1 MVIERKQSNFAS
13 VKTTIALVGNPNTG
27 KSSLF
32 TRITGVRTAVGNLAG
47 ITVEACLAKGV
58 VEGAVEW
65 TFMDLPGIYNLHAQT
80 DDGRVTE
87 NALLNPNW
95 ENKPDVVWLIADR
108 ATLQG
113 QLFLALQIRE
123 LEIPTLLLLNRMDFE
138 PEDPLLCETLEAG
151 LGLPV
156 REIHALN
163 DDPKKWAK
171 DFEPLHHL
179 PPSCSVLRD
188 VPPSIKKSLAILNAS
203 MPYGTLGYLCHLA
216 RMNNAPNWLNTQ
228 EKAAWEEAREASTQS
243 PAGLQ
248 LEEAGGRMK
257 IVRDLLKQAGK
268 PVKEREILQRNALKN
283 QQKIDAVLTH
293 PIWGNLISAALF
305 FGMFQAIYSW
315 ATYPMDLIDGAFT
328 SAISFLEKVMP
339 SAWYTSLLLDGILSG
354 IAGILVFVPQIA
366 ILFGF
371 TAFLEHSGYMARLG
385 YLSDR
390 FFRRLGLTGRS
401 SISLVGGLACAVPA
415 IMAAR
420 TISDRRAR
428 LLTILVTPMMT
439 CSARLPV
446 YAFLIAFAVPDEK
459 ILGWFNLQGL
469 FLYALYV
476 IGALSALVLAFI
488 IHRAL
493 PTPDSRTEAAE
504 EWPPYRLPSLKPVLG
519 QSMRQAGIF
528 VKAAGSVILVISII
542 LWSLGFMGP
551 GTLEEREALDSSTRL
566 EQSWLG
572 SMGDFIE
579 PAVRPLGYDGRMGIA
594 IISSFAAREVF
605 VGTMHTLYPT
615 PEGSD
620 GDGSIRALKE
630 RLANE
635 VVPGTNRPLLNTASA
650 ASLIVFYMFAMQ
662 CVSTIV
668 IVRRE
673 LNSWPWAL
681 AQALGYTFFA
691 YIAALATYQILI

>member
-1 MVIERKQSNFAS
+1 MTRRKRSNFVA

-32 TRITGVRTAVGNLAG
+32 SRITGVRTAVGNLAG
-47 ITVEACLAKGV
+47 VTVEACIAPGA
-58 VEGAVEW
+58 VEGAKNW
-65 TFMDLPGIYNLHAQT
+65 TFIDLPGIYNLHAQT

-87 NALLNPNW
+87 NALLNPDW

-138 PEDPLLCETLEAG
+138 AEDPLLCEILEAG

-163 DDPKKWAK
+163 EDPRKWAK
-171 DFEPLHHL
+171 DFASLLHL

-188 VPPSIKKSLAILNAS
+188 VPKSIKKSLDILNAS
-203 MPYGTLGYLCHLA
+203 MPNGTLGYLCHLA
-216 RMNNAPNWLNTQ
+216 RMNKAPDWLTPS
-228 EKAAWEEAREASTQS
+228 EKTAWKEAREASTSS

-257 IVRDLLKQAGK
+257 IVRNLLNQAGK
-268 PVKEREILQRNALKN
+268 PVKEREILQRKALKN

-305 FGMFQAIYSW
+305 FSMFQAIYSW

-328 SAISFLEKVMP
+328 SAISYLTEVLP
-339 SAWYTSLLLDGILSG
+339 ASWYTSLLVDGVLSGLSG
-354 IAGILVFVPQIA
+354 IFVFVPQIA

-401 SISLVGGLACAVPA
+401 SVSLVGGLACAVPA

-420 TISDRRAR
+420 TISDRRSR

-459 ILGWFNLQGL
+459 IFGWFNLQGL
-469 FLYALYV
+469 FLYGLYV
-476 IGALSALVLAFI
+476 IGALSALALAFI
-488 IHRAL
+488 IHRSL
-493 PTPDSRTEAAE
+493 PNPDNRAEAAE
-504 EWPPYRLPSLKPVLG
+504 EWPPYRFPSLKSVLG
-519 QSMRQAGIF
+519 QSLRQAGIF
-528 VKAAGSVILVISII
+528 IRAAGSVILVISII

-551 GTLEEREALDSSTRL
+551 GSLEERAALDPGIRL

-579 PAVRPLGYDGRMGIA
+579 PAVRPLGYDGKMGIA
-594 IISSFAAREVF
+594 VLSSFAAREVF

-615 PEGSD
+615 PEG
-620 GDGSIRALKE
+620 GDGSIRALKD

-681 AQALGYTFFA
+681 AQAAGYTLFA
-691 YIAALATYQILI
+691 YLAALAVFQILS